1 MDSNTI
7 FLFGAGASKQAG
19 IPIGDEITNMLLN
32 YSSYCPSESG
42 IAIENLFRYLQA
54 KIANYLEV
62 KSTEINYELII
73 GALADLSNR
82 EDNIT
87 VPFFGEMDP
96 FIRETENTI
105 KLKDILEKFYMLYR
119 EILFVKY
126 PPEYLYPL
134 KEFLTKNQTACGHP
148 TLKDG
153 VCFGPHALTP
163 GFMES
168 RNHRAFV
175 AQIPLDQNYRNS
187 VFGSQRVLVNQI

>member
-87 VPFFGEMDP
+87 VPFHMKNIKKTGWDGYPHPSFDP
-96 FIRETENTI
+96 FFT
-105 KLKDILEKFYMLYR
+105 
-119 EILFVKY
+119 KY
-126 PPEYLYPL
+126 P
-134 KEFLTKNQTACGHP
+134 A
-148 TLKDG
+148 
-153 VCFGPHALTP
+153 
-163 GFMES
+163 
-168 RNHRAFV
+168 
-175 AQIPLDQNYRNS
+175 
-187 VFGSQRVLVNQI
+187 